1 MGLGQDGLSDFTFVV
16 SRMEEDSQ
24 GATRYIVRTV
34 AKCSEHNSTVWRVA
48 WNITGTILASSGD
61 DGVVRLWKG
70 GYWTAFTGILL
81 RGDPFRFFKSVEKN

>member
-1 MGLGQDGLSDFTFVV
+1 
-16 SRMEEDSQ
+16 MEEDSQ

-34 AKCSEHNSTVWRVA
+34 AKCTDHNSTVWRVA

-70 GYWTAFTGILL
+70 IYILFVHNAIHL
-81 RGDPFRFFKSVEKN
+81 FHYFKD